1 MKYRNLGKSGLKV
14 SLISLG
20 SWATFN
26 EQISEET
33 AFDCLKT
40 AYNNGVNFFDTAEG
54 YGDGKSETIIG
65 RSIKKAGWKRS
76 DLVLATKI
84 FWGGSGPNDKG
95 LSRKHI
101 IEGTDASL
109 KRLQTDYVDLIYCH
123 RPDLE
128 TPIEETVWA
137 MNHIINQ
144 GKALYWGTSEWS
156 AIQVL
161 EACHIA
167 RREHLFLPTMEQ
179 PEYHMFHRQKVEKD
193 FLPLYEEFG
202 LGTTIYS
209 PLWAGFL
216 TGKYI
221 DGIPEN
227 SRVTLKNHQ
236 WRKDVFFSED
246 GMKKMDKVKKLS
258 KIAKELNV
266 SMGNLALAWVI
277 KNPHVSSA
285 ITGASKPEQLIENLQ
300 ALDVMEK
307 ITNEILSE
315 IEEILDNKPAADQ
328 DWKE

>member
-1 MKYRNLGKSGLKV
+1 MIYRNLGKWGLKV
-14 SLISLG
+14 SAISLG

-33 AFDCLKT
+33 AYQCMKT
-40 AYNNGVNFFDTAEG
+40 AFDNGVNFFDTAEG
-54 YGDGKSETIIG
+54 YGDGKSEEIIG
-65 RSIKKAGWKRS
+65 RNIKKAGWRRS
-76 DLVLATKI
+76 DLVLSTKI

-95 LSRKHI
+95 LSRKHLL
-101 IEGTDASL
+101 EGTEKSL

-156 AIQVL
+156 AMQIL

-167 RREHLFLPTMEQ
+167 RREHLIPPAMEQ

-193 FLPLYEEFG
+193 FLPLYDQFG

-221 DGIPEN
+221 NGIPEN
-227 SRVTLKNHQ
+227 SRVTLKGHQ

-246 GMKKMDKVKKLS
+246 GMEKLEKVKKMSL
-258 KIAKELNV
+258 IANELGI
-266 SMGNLALAWVI
+266 SMANLALAWVL

-285 ITGASKPEQLIENLQ
+285 ITGASKPQQLKENLK
-300 ALDVMEK
+300 ALAAVEKLNADVL
-307 ITNEILSE
+307 NEIE
-315 IEEILDNKPAADQ
+315 TILDNKPQPDQ
-328 DWKE
+328 DWKK